1 MRLLVL
7 GVSALA
13 LCVSAC
19 NRQDDGEPM
28 VETADDAS
36 IPAAGTAGTG
46 ATTAGAGTAGDSA
59 AAPSDDMTVYDQ
71 SGVEEMSEP
80 ASASGVSEETRMNA
94 QARAESTNLHP
105 RTPGN

>member
-46 ATTAGAGTAGDSA
+46 ATTSGAATPAGEA
-59 AAPSDDMTVYDQ
+59 DDMTVYDQ